1 MTETKIGQKHLEKSA
16 YVYLRQS
23 TMGQVRH
30 HRESTER
37 QYALQNRA
45 QMLGWRTENIKVLD
59 GDLGLSGASSHLR
72 QDFKTLVA
80 DVSMGKVGAVFA
92 LEASRLSRSNT
103 DWHRLL
109 ELCSLTETLI
119 IDEDGCYDPSDFN
132 DQLLLGLKGTMS
144 QAELHFIRARLIG
157 GKINKAKKGELRS
170 PLPVG
175 LVYDEAGR
183 TVLDPDEQ
191 VRGALQLLFSTFR
204 ECGSAYGVV
213 QHFAKK
219 GVRFP
224 KRSYGGAWNGK
235 LLWSNL
241 SHSRVLGVLKNPS
254 YAGVYVY
261 GRYGYKKC
269 ISAEGQISAKPVSKP
284 MSEWSIKIH
293 EHHEGY
299 ITWEDFTDNQR
310 RLSSN
315 QTNGFES
322 LLPGPAREGLAILQ
336 GLLICAECGHRV
348 SIRYKGNGGIY
359 PSYDCAGRRREA
371 RATRDCMSISAGLID
386 EAISKRIV
394 EIIQPSEIKIAI
406 SAFEELER
414 RTGTVQ
420 RQWQLKLERARY
432 ESELAQRRY
441 EEVDPSNRLVALS
454 LERNWNSALVKF
466 DETQKQ
472 FSDYQQGDEFL
483 ELSSRKE
490 EVVALGASF
499 PKLWSSSTTQAKD
512 RKRILRLL
520 IKDITVKRINL
531 ERKVQLQIRWQGGS
545 VETIFVDIPMKAHE
559 KWKPSPEVIEEIRL
573 LGRNMNNIEIA
584 ARFNKEGR
592 KTNKGNSYTASII
605 SWFRYKYGIPSPELK
620 RKGELSVKEVASR
633 FNVSSHVVYYWIER
647 GVIPSTR
654 RSHVGSPLWISLD
667 STTEERLRQWSNES
681 TRISKVNINQNQI
694 EQGAI

>member
-1 MTETKIGQKHLEKSA
+1 MIETKIRQEHLKKMA

-37 QYALQNRA
+37 QYALQSRA
-45 QMLGWRTENIKVLD
+45 QNLGWKTENIKILD
-59 GDLGLSGASSHLR
+59 GDLGLSGSSMHQR
-72 QDFKTLVA
+72 QDFKMLVA
-80 DVSMGKVGAVFA
+80 DVSMSKVGAVFA

-109 ELCSLTETLI
+109 ELCSLTGTLI

-183 TVLDPDEQ
+183 TVLDPDVQ
-191 VRGALQLLFSTFR
+191 VQGALQLLFSTFR

-213 QHFAKK
+213 QHFAKN
-219 GVRFP
+219 GFRFP

-241 SHSRVLGVLKNPS
+241 SHARVLGVLKNPS

-261 GRYGYKKC
+261 GRYGYRKIIDSEGKITVKP
-269 ISAEGQISAKPVSKP
+269 ISKAMA
-284 MSEWSIKIH
+284 EWSVKIDG
-293 EHHEGY
+293 HHEGY
-299 ITWEDFTDNQR
+299 ITWEDFSENQR
-310 RLSSN
+310 RLASN
-315 QTNGFES
+315 QTNGLES
-322 LLPGPAREGLAILQ
+322 LLPGPAREGLALLQ
-336 GLLICAECGHRV
+336 GLLICSECGHRV
-348 SIRYKGNGGIY
+348 SIRYKGNGGIN
-359 PSYDCAGRRREA
+359 PSYECGGQRRDA
-371 RATRDCMSISAGLID
+371 RATKDCISVSARLID
-386 EAISKRIV
+386 EAISRRIL
-394 EIIQPSEIKIAI
+394 EIIQPAEIKLAI

-414 RTGTVQ
+414 RTGTIQ

-454 LERNWNSALVKF
+454 LEKSWNAALAKA

-472 FSDYQQGDEFL
+472 YSEYQQGNEFS
-483 ELSSRKE
+483 ELVSRKE
-490 EVVALGASF
+490 EVLALGSSF
-499 PKLWSSSTTQAKD
+499 PKLWQSPTTQAKD

-520 IKDITVKRINL
+520 IKDITIKKLRV

-545 VETIFVDIPMKAHE
+545 LETIFVSIPMKVTE
-559 KWKPSPEVIEEIRL
+559 KWKPSPELIEDVRY
-573 LGRNMNNIEIA
+573 LGKNLSNKEIA
-584 ARFNKEGR
+584 EHFNQEGK
-592 KTNKGNSYTASII
+592 KTNKGNNYTPSII
-605 SWFRYKYGIPSPELK
+605 SWIRYRYGIPSPELK
-620 RKGELSVKEVASR
+620 SQGELSVKEVASR
-633 FNVSSHVVYYWIER
+633 FNVSNLVVYYWLKR
-647 GVIPSTR
+647 GVIPSTQTR
-654 RSHVGSPLWISLD
+654 RNSKGSPLWISLD
-667 STTEERLRQWSNES
+667 RATEERLLRWSRES
-681 TRISKVNINQNQI
+681 TRIAKVKENQN
-694 EQGAI
+694 